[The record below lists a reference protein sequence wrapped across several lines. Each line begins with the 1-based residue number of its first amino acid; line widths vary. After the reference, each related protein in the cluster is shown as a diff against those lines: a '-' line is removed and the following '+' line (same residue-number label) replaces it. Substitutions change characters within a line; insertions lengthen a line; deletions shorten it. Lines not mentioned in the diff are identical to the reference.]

1 MEERTRRP
9 GGRSA
14 RVRAA
19 VHRAVTELVAERGY
33 GNFTV
38 AEVAARAG
46 VADTSV
52 YRRWGNLEALAME
65 VAVDRLTTESAIP
78 DTGTLDGDLRAYAAN
93 AARDVSGP
101 NGLAL
106 LRTILAL
113 IDTGAAGEE
122 TRDRFLADRVD
133 QIQRMLDRATARGE
147 AAPEVLEVVDMVLAP
162 MYTRTLFGTGPLRD
176 EYVDTLVD
184 RLLSIASPAAPR
196 GIRRPRR
203 LGARQVDKPN

>member
-46 VADTSV
+46 VADTSI

-65 VAVDRLTTESAIP
+65 VTVDRLTTESAIP

-133 QIQRMLDRATARGE
+133 QIQRMLDRAAARGE
-147 AAPEVLEVVDMVLAP
+147 AAPEVLEVVDMILAP
-162 MYTRTLFGTGPLRD
+162 MYTRTLFGTAPS
-176 EYVDTLVD
+176 VTSMSTL
-184 RLLSIASPAAPR
+184 SSTACSASPAQPTP
-196 GIRRPRR
+196 G
-203 LGARQVDKPN
+203 